1 VLLTILI
8 ALILVGTS
16 AAMLARALAVGRTRA
31 VRHLGQIHA
40 YGYTATGVDGDKRPA
55 RTVLDDFAGAIG
67 ASLATRFGGMREVE
81 LRKQLIAAGL
91 YKTPPRRFLGYMALS
106 AVVLPVSITWLTI
119 AAGAAGA
126 LLIVLVAV
134 MAPLGWMLPRIVVR
148 RMATRRFERIDYELP
163 ELIDLLVVTVEAG
176 LGFSASL
183 RMAATRIEGPL
194 GDELRL
200 TIQEHNMGL
209 AINDALKNFLERC
222 DTPSVRGFVRSVVQG
237 ERLGVSMGQIMR
249 NLALEMRKRRRQ
261 LAEERAHKAP
271 VKLLFPLI
279 FLIFPALFVVILG
292 PAMFTLMKA
301 FE

>member
-1 VLLTILI
+1 
-8 ALILVGTS
+8 
-16 AAMLARALAVGRTRA
+16 
-31 VRHLGQIHA
+31 
-40 YGYTATGVDGDKRPA
+40 
-55 RTVLDDFAGAIG
+55 
-67 ASLATRFGGMREVE
+67 
-81 LRKQLIAAGL
+81 
-91 YKTPPRRFLGYMALS
+91 MALS

-148 RMATRRFERIDYELP
+148 RIAARRFERIDYELP

-194 GDELRL
+194 GEELRL

-209 AINDALKNFLERC
+209 AINEALKNFLERC
-222 DTPSVRGFVRSVVQG
+222 DTISVRAFVRSVVQG

-271 VKLLFPLI
+271 VKLLFPLV

-292 PAMFTLMKA
+292 PAVFTLLEA
-301 FE
+301 LG

>member
-1 VLLTILI
+1 VILFLFVALL
-8 ALILVGTS
+8 LVGT
-16 AAMLARALAVGRTRA
+16 AVAMIARAFAVGRTRA
-31 VRHLGQIHA
+31 VRHLGQIQA
-40 YGYTATGVDGDKRPA
+40 YGYAATGVESARRPA
-55 RTVLDDFAGAIG
+55 RGVLDDFAGAIG
-67 ASLATRFGGMREVE
+67 ATLVERFGSMREGE

-91 YKTPPRRFLGYMALS
+91 YKTPPRRFLGYQALS
-106 AVVLPVSITWLTI
+106 ATAVPVALGWFAGLLGSGGAMVVL
-119 AAGAAGA
+119 
-126 LLIVLVAV
+126 LVV
-134 MAPLGWMLPRIVVR
+134 VCAPLGWLLPRILVR
-148 RMATRRFERIDYELP
+148 RIAARRLERIDYELP

-209 AINDALKNFLERC
+209 AINEALKNFLERC
-222 DTPSVRGFVRSVVQG
+222 DTTSVRAFVRSVVQG

-261 LAEERAHKAP
+261 MAEERAHKAP
-271 VKLLFPLI
+271 VKLLFPLV

-292 PAMFTLMKA
+292 PAVFTLMEA
-301 FE
+301 LG

>member
-1 VLLTILI
+1 VLLTLLI
-8 ALILVGTS
+8 ALLLVGTS
-16 AAMLARALAVGRTRA
+16 AAMLAKALAVGRTRA
-31 VRHLGQIHA
+31 VRHLGQINA
-40 YGYTATGVDGDKRPA
+40 YGYAATGVENDKRPA
-55 RTVLDDFAGAIG
+55 RTVLDDLAGAIG
-67 ASLATRFGGMREVE
+67 ATLAGRFGSMREVE

-106 AVVLPVSITWLTI
+106 AAVLPVSATWLTI
-119 AAGAAGA
+119 AAGATGA
-126 LLIVLVAV
+126 LLVVLVAV

-148 RMATRRFERIDYELP
+148 RIAARRFERIDYELP

-209 AINDALKNFLERC
+209 AINEALKNFLERC
-222 DTPSVRGFVRSVVQG
+222 DTPSVRAFVRSVIQG
-237 ERLGVSMGQIMR
+237 ERLGVSLGQIMR

-261 LAEERAHKAP
+261 MAEERAHKAP
-271 VKLLFPLI
+271 VKLLFPLV

-292 PAMFTLMKA
+292 PAIFTLMDA
-301 FE
+301 LG

>member
-1 VLLTILI
+1 VLLTLLI

-16 AAMLARALAVGRTRA
+16 AAMLARAVAVGRTRA

-40 YGYTATGVDGDKRPA
+40 YGYTATGVDSDKRPA

-67 ASLATRFGGMREVE
+67 ATLAGRFGSMRESE

-91 YKTPPRRFLGYMALS
+91 YTTPPRRFLGYQALS
-106 AVVLPVSITWLTI
+106 AAVLPLALTWLTV
-119 AAGAAGA
+119 AGGAAGA
-126 LLIVLVAV
+126 LLVVLVV
-134 MAPLGWMLPRIVVR
+134 VTAPIGWLVPRMLVG
-148 RMATRRFERIDYELP
+148 RMATRRLERIDYELP

-176 LGFSASL
+176 LGFSASI
-183 RMAATRIEGPL
+183 RTAATRIEGPL

-209 AINDALKNFLERC
+209 AINEALKNFLERS
-222 DTPSVRGFVRSVVQG
+222 DTPSVRAFVRSVVQG
-237 ERLGVSMGQIMR
+237 ERLGVSLGQIMR

-261 LAEERAHKAP
+261 QAEERAHKAP
-271 VKLLFPLI
+271 VKLLFPLV

-292 PAMFTLMKA
+292 PAMFTIMESLG
-301 FE
+301 

>member
-1 VLLTILI
+1 VVLTVLI
-8 ALILVGTS
+8 ALLLVGTS
-16 AAMLARALAVGRTRA
+16 AAMLAKALAVGRTRA
-31 VRHLGQIHA
+31 VRHLGQINA
-40 YGYTATGVDGDKRPA
+40 YGYAATGVENDKRPA

-67 ASLATRFGGMREVE
+67 ATLAGRFGSMREVE

-126 LLIVLVAV
+126 LLVVLVAV

-148 RMATRRFERIDYELP
+148 RIAARRFERIDYELP

-209 AINDALKNFLERC
+209 AINEALKNFLERC
-222 DTPSVRGFVRSVVQG
+222 DTPSVRAFVRSVIQG
-237 ERLGVSMGQIMR
+237 ERLGVSLGQIMR

-271 VKLLFPLI
+271 VKLLFPLV

-292 PAMFTLMKA
+292 PAIFTLMDA
-301 FE
+301 LG

>member
-1 VLLTILI
+1 VVLTLLI
-8 ALILVGTS
+8 ALLLVGTS
-16 AAMLARALAVGRTRA
+16 AAMLAKALAVGRTRA
-31 VRHLGQIHA
+31 VRHLGQINA
-40 YGYTATGVDGDKRPA
+40 YGYTATGVENDKRPA

-67 ASLATRFGGMREVE
+67 ATLAGRFGSMREVE

-106 AVVLPVSITWLTI
+106 AALLPVSIIWLTI

-126 LLIVLVAV
+126 LLVVLVAV
-134 MAPLGWMLPRIVVR
+134 TAPLGWLLPRILVR
-148 RMATRRFERIDYELP
+148 RIAARRFARIDYELP

-183 RMAATRIEGPL
+183 NMAATRIQGPL

-209 AINDALKNFLERC
+209 AINEALKNFLERC
-222 DTPSVRGFVRSVVQG
+222 DTPSVRAFVRSVIQG
-237 ERLGVSMGQIMR
+237 ERLGVSLGQIMR

-271 VKLLFPLI
+271 VKLLFPLV

-292 PAMFTLMKA
+292 PAIFTLMDA
-301 FE
+301 LG

>member
-1 VLLTILI
+1 
-8 ALILVGTS
+8 
-16 AAMLARALAVGRTRA
+16 
-31 VRHLGQIHA
+31 VRNLGQIHA
-40 YGYTATGVDGDKRPA
+40 YGYTATGVETDRRPA
-55 RTVLDDFAGAIG
+55 RSVLDDLAGAIG
-67 ASLATRFGGMREVE
+67 ATLAGRFGSMREGE

-91 YKTPPRRFLGYMALS
+91 YTTPPRRFLGYQALS
-106 AVVLPVSITWLTI
+106 AGVLPIALGWLVL
-119 AAGAAGA
+119 ALGSGGAMLF
-126 LLIVLVAV
+126 LLAVVA
-134 MAPLGWMLPRIVVR
+134 APLGWLMPRILVR
-148 RMATRRFERIDYELP
+148 RMAARRFERIDYELP

-194 GDELRL
+194 GEELRL

-209 AINDALKNFLERC
+209 AINEALKNFLERC
-222 DTPSVRGFVRSVVQG
+222 DTISVRAFVRSVVQG

-271 VKLLFPLI
+271 VKLLFPLV

-292 PAMFTLMKA
+292 PAVFTLLEA
-301 FE
+301 LG